1 MAGESDTDCN
11 HVATL
16 RFRSLREPPAFPPGL
31 YAFYNPAM
39 VDRFTAPLAY
49 HLTFTTYGTWLHGDE
64 RSSVDRKSA
73 SAVKKHVPPDPML
86 KEYMEDQLKHPK
98 VLLHESARHIVRNA
112 IDDYCRF
119 KCWPLLALNVRTNHV
134 HLVVKAVD
142 QPSKMLNAVKARAT
156 RLLREAGEFE
166 PTQPIWTERGNKGRL
181 LTQKAVNDAIDY
193 VNNQQGPSI

>member
-1 MAGESDTDCN
+1 
-11 HVATL
+11 
-16 RFRSLREPPAFPPGL
+16 
-31 YAFYNPAM
+31 M

-64 RSSVDRKSA
+64 RGSVDRKSA
-73 SAVKKHVPPDPML
+73 SSVKKYVAPDPVLNEHMAESL
-86 KEYMEDQLKHPK
+86 RHPK
-98 VLLHESARHIVRNA
+98 VLLNASARDIVKA
-112 IDDYCRF
+112 AVEDYCEF